1 MNTSEITEFIEDIL
15 RRIDSAGPRDL
26 LLRIISAFLMV
37 FVIIIVFNLIQI
49 ILGKFLKNRFSVQ
62 RTFMIRK
69 AIKYTGFVMAL
80 LFLFKSIGIDTS
92 ALLGAAGIV
101 GIAVGFAAQTSV
113 SSFISGLFLLSE
125 KPFQVGDAIIVD
137 TFLGVVLSV
146 DLLSVKIRTFDNLY
160 VRIPNETIF
169 KSNVTT
175 LTRFPI
181 RRLDLI
187 FNVTYQADLEQVR
200 DVLLDVAAKDPYVL
214 DNPAPLFRVDQFDRA
229 GPLIIF
235 NVWFDKNFIL
245 ETKTSMYM
253 GIKKRFDEERIELP
267 CQKVDIR
274 VRESIG
280 DAPEDGVSTQTM

>member
-1 MNTSEITEFIEDIL
+1 MDIEEFIEAVLDH
-15 RRIDSAGPRDL
+15 IDSAGPFDL
-26 LLRIISAFLMV
+26 LVRIVSTLLIVL
-37 FVIIIVFNLIQI
+37 VIIITFNLIQLI
-49 ILGKFLKNRFSVQ
+49 MGKILKNRLNPQ
-62 RTFMIRK
+62 RTFMVRK
-69 AIKYTGFVMAL
+69 IIKYTGFVMGL
-80 LFLFKSIGIDTS
+80 LFLFKSMGIDTS

-125 KPFQVGDAIIVD
+125 KPFQVGDAIMVD

-181 RRLDLI
+181 RRLDLV
-187 FNVTYQADLEQVR
+187 FNVSYQEDLERVQGILM
-200 DVLLDVAAKDPYVL
+200 DIAEKNLFVL

-229 GPLIIF
+229 GVVIIF
-235 NVWFDKNFIL
+235 NVWFDKNYVL
-245 ETKTSMYM
+245 ETKTSMLM
-253 GIKKRFDEERIELP
+253 AIKKRFDEEHIALP
-267 CQKVDIR
+267 YQNVDIR
-274 VRESIG
+274 IS
-280 DAPEDGVSTQTM
+280 DGVCNEEYSK

>member
-1 MNTSEITEFIEDIL
+1 MNLNEFIEEVL
-15 RRIDSAGPRDL
+15 QHIDSAGPRDL
-26 LLRIISAFLMV
+26 LMRILSAFLMV
-37 FVIIIVFNLIQI
+37 FVIIVLFNLIQ
-49 ILGKFLKNRFSVQ
+49 LVTGKLLKNRLSVQ

-181 RRLDLI
+181 RRLDLV
-187 FNVTYQADLEQVR
+187 FNVTYQADLEKVR
-200 DVLLDVAAKDPYVL
+200 DLLLDVAAKDPYVL

-253 GIKKRFDEERIELP
+253 GIKKRFEEEHIELP
-267 CQKVDIR
+267 YQKVDIR
-274 VRESIG
+274 VRESI
-280 DAPEDGVSTQTM
+280 EDPPAKAEVSTSIQ

>member
-1 MNTSEITEFIEDIL
+1 MSELLKGIMDH
-15 RRIDSAGPRDL
+15 IDSAGPFDL
-26 LLRIISAFLMV
+26 LTRIVSALIMV
-37 FVIIIVFNLIQI
+37 FIIIIVFNLIQLVI
-49 ILGKFLKNRFSVQ
+49 GKFLKNRLTLQ

-69 AIKYTGFVMAL
+69 GINYTGFVMAL
-80 LFLFKSIGIDTS
+80 LFLFKSMGIDTS

-137 TFLGVVLSV
+137 TILGVVLSV

-200 DVLLDVAAKDPYVL
+200 EVLLDIAAKDPYVL

-245 ETKTSMYM
+245 ETKTSMFM
-253 GIKKRFDEERIELP
+253 AIKKRFDEEHIELP
-267 CQKVDIR
+267 YQKVDIR
-274 VRESIG
+274 VRESIDG
-280 DAPEDGVSTQTM
+280 AAPRNGISTRDL